1 MDYLSQLFFNPKYS
15 EIQQKY
21 FDRLATHVQI
31 ALKTKSFKDQE
42 LLLLTLS
49 KQSEER
55 ADLLYSILSKLSEDA
70 ISRLFKKETRLLNA
84 LLKVDTKYLIS
95 NVDEP
100 DYITSMIMKETEEEN
115 L

>member
-84 LLKVDTKYLIS
+84 LLKVETKYLIS

-100 DYITSMIMKETEEEN
+100 DYITSMIMKETEEN